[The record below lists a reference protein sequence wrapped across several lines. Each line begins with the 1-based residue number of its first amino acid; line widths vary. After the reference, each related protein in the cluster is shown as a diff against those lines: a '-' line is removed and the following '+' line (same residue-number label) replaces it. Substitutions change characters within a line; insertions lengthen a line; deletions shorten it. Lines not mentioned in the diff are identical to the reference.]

1 MKRLLSIML
10 VLLLALNLCAFA
22 MAEEVYTDE
31 QGASFK
37 VNYTSTNGGTRP
49 EVTFEYTVTAL
60 EPEAGESGAT
70 YPADP
75 PSIEPVVFGETEI
88 TTDTTQKTATIKL
101 PTYTRVGVYEY
112 KITQNTPGTPISGI
126 TYYGN
131 PIHLKVTVIEDDERK
146 IRVAAVRCGSEDD
159 TGAKT
164 DVINN
169 SYESGS
175 LEISKTV
182 TGNMG
187 DQSQYF
193 DVKVTLTAPAGTA
206 PSTDAKVT
214 ISDSSAEGQITEIS
228 YGTEAILKIKHNE
241 TITLGN
247 IAAGTT
253 YTVEEA
259 DYTGDGIGEGYDEAT
274 YIWSDEEDKTVSAGD
289 EDTVQ
294 ITNNKGI
301 PVDTGIS
308 LDNAPYLLLLALAL
322 VGGVLLL
329 LRRRNREKD

>member
-10 VLLLALNLCAFA
+10 ALLLALNLGTFA
-22 MAEEVYTDE
+22 MAEEEYTDG

-37 VNYTSTNGGTRP
+37 VNYISTNGGTRP
-49 EVTFEYTVTAL
+49 QVTFDYTVTAL
-60 EPEAGESGAT
+60 GTAAGESGAA
-70 YPADP
+70 YPAQLPTIDP
-75 PSIEPVVFGETEI
+75 VEFGQTEI
-88 TTDTTQKTATIKL
+88 TDGTTQKTATITL
-101 PTYTRVGVYEY
+101 PEYTQVGVYEY
-112 KITQNTPGTPISGI
+112 KIIQNTPDTPISGI

-131 PIHLKVTVIEDDERK
+131 SIHLKVTVIEDDEGR
-146 IRVAAVRCGSEDD
+146 IRVAAVRCGSKEG
-159 TGAKT
+159 TGEKT

-175 LEISKTV
+175 LAISKIV
-182 TGNMG
+182 SGNMG

-193 DVKVTLTAPAGTA
+193 DVKVTLTAPAGTT

-214 ISDSSAEGQITEIS
+214 ISASSAQDQTTEIS
-228 YGTEAILKIKHNE
+228 YGMEATLKIKHGE
-241 TITLGN
+241 TINLGN

-259 DYTGDGIGEGYDEAT
+259 DYTGEGEGKGYDAAT
-274 YIWSDEEDKTVSAGD
+274 YSWSDESDKKVDAGD
-289 EDTVQ
+289 EDTVR

-301 PVDTGIS
+301 TVDTGIS
-308 LDNAPYLLLLALAL
+308 LDNTPYLLLLALAL

>member
-10 VLLLALNLCAFA
+10 ALLLALNLCAFA

-60 EPEAGESGAT
+60 GTEAGESGAT

-75 PSIEPVVFGETEI
+75 PSIDPVVFGETEI
-88 TTDTTQKTATIKL
+88 ADGTTQKTATIKL
-101 PTYTRVGVYEY
+101 PTYTQVGVYEY
-112 KITQNTPGTPISGI
+112 EITQKTPDAPISGI
-126 TYYGN
+126 TYYDD
-131 PIHLKVTVIEDDERK
+131 PIRLKVTVIQGDDEK
-146 IRVAAVRCGSEDD
+146 IRVAAVRCGSEDG

-164 DVINN
+164 EEVNN

-175 LEISKTV
+175 LAISKTV

-193 DVKVTLTAPAGTA
+193 DVKVTLTAPAGTT

-214 ISDSSAEGQITEIS
+214 ISASSAQGQITEIS
-228 YGTEAILKIKHNE
+228 YGTEATLKIRHNE

-259 DYTGDGIGEGYDEAT
+259 IYTGEGIGKGYDAAE
-274 YIWSDEEDKTVSAGD
+274 YEWSDEVSKTVSAGD
-289 EDTVQ
+289 TDTVQ